1 VLGHEFPLEQAALG
15 DGQQATVNTQ
25 QKPTPIADCRPP
37 IATARACCLLPT
49 TQTYPR
55 PRGRAH
61 THPTVAARELAGRR
75 RRGNGFAL
83 AERERRIPRGTAV
96 YRRPRPVRWGRVEQ
110 PTMES
115 GGACTQRRTAERMR
129 LRFVPPEDQRAG
141 RPFAPRSRLIAP
153 TDTPAARRPVGALV
167 CGASGRLDE
176 GESEAPNKIRFRP
189 ALGTRVGSAKQN
201 ALPAGSTK
209 ESRKRPNKMRFR
221 PALGTRVGS
230 AKQNACCLLLLTRRA
245 I

>member
-1 VLGHEFPLEQAALG
+1 MRIHGAISCDRNLAREHSP
-15 DGQQATVNTQ
+15 
-25 QKPTPIADCRPP
+25 
-37 IATARACCLLPT
+37 ARAVWQRR

-55 PRGRAH
+55 VRGRAH

-83 AERERRIPRGTAV
+83 AERDRRIPRGTAV

-129 LRFVPPEDQRAG
+129 LRFVTPEDQRAG
-141 RPFAPRSRLIAP
+141 RPFAPRFSLIAHRH
-153 TDTPAARRPVGALV
+153 A
-167 CGASGRLDE
+167 CGAPAGWRVGLR
-176 GESEAPNKIRFRP
+176 RFRP

-201 ALPAGSTK
+201 RASGRLDEGESEAPKQNALPAGSRN
-209 ESRKRPNKMRFR
+209 EGRKRQTEC
-221 PALGTRVGS
+221 L
-230 AKQNACCLLLLTRRA
+230 NAAQRSHAPRDLRSRRA
-245 I
+245 RQSLSRFCARR